1 MHGLSRQIKLGV
13 LDPAKS
19 IMHLRLVTLLPLL
32 VALPLPAIAQD
43 KSGAEVFAAV
53 CIECHGS
60 GKDNA
65 PSLGD
70 RKRWG
75 KLVREGLDDLVP
87 AAMRGVRKMPAMGG
101 NPQLSD
107 LEVAR
112 AVVYMANAGGG
123 KFAEPTAADAARWRK
138 KADARRKG

>member
-1 MHGLSRQIKLGV
+1 M
-13 LDPAKS
+13 
-19 IMHLRLVTLLPLL
+19 RLHPLLLLPLIAAL
-32 VALPLPAIAQD
+32 SPTVVAQE
-43 KSGAEVFAAV
+43 KSGAEVYQAV

-65 PSLGD
+65 PRFGD
-70 RKRWG
+70 AKAWG
-75 KLVREGLDDLVP
+75 KLVREGLNDLVP
-87 AAMRGVRKMPAMGG
+87 AALRGVRKMPAMGG

-112 AVVYMANAGGG
+112 AVVHMANAGGG
-123 KFAEPTAADAARWRK
+123 KFAEPSAADAARWRK

>member
-1 MHGLSRQIKLGV
+1 MRLLSGILGAMLAGL
-13 LDPAKS
+13 
-19 IMHLRLVTLLPLL
+19 
-32 VALPLPAIAQD
+32 ALPALAQE
-43 KSGAEVFAAV
+43 KSGVDVYEAV
-53 CIECHGS
+53 CSECHGS
-60 GKDNA
+60 GKHDA
-65 PSLGD
+65 PRLGD

-87 AAMRGVRKMPAMGG
+87 AALRGLRKMPALGG

-112 AVVYMANAGGG
+112 AVVYIANAGGG

-138 KADARRKG
+138 KAGARK

>member
-1 MHGLSRQIKLGV
+1 MRLLSGILGAMLAGL
-13 LDPAKS
+13 
-19 IMHLRLVTLLPLL
+19 
-32 VALPLPAIAQD
+32 ALPALAQE
-43 KSGAEVFAAV
+43 KSGVDVYEAV
-53 CIECHGS
+53 CSECHGS
-60 GKDNA
+60 GKHDA
-65 PSLGD
+65 PRLGD

-87 AAMRGVRKMPAMGG
+87 AALRGLRKMPALGG

-112 AVVYMANAGGG
+112 AVVFMANAGGG

-138 KADARRKG
+138 KAGARK

>member
-1 MHGLSRQIKLGV
+1 MR
-13 LDPAKS
+13 
-19 IMHLRLVTLLPLL
+19 LRLFTLLPLL
-32 VALPLPAIAQD
+32 TALPLPTLAQD
-43 KSGAEVFAAV
+43 KGGAEVFAAV

-65 PSLGD
+65 PVFGD

-87 AAMRGVRKMPAMGG
+87 AALRGVRKMPAMGG

-112 AVVYMANAGGG
+112 AVVYMANGGGG

-138 KADARRKG
+138 KADARKKG

>member
-1 MHGLSRQIKLGV
+1 MCLCFQRPEITAMYCRSLTLAVVVASLSLPVLG
-13 LDPAKS
+13 
-19 IMHLRLVTLLPLL
+19 
-32 VALPLPAIAQD
+32 QE
-43 KSGAEVFAAV
+43 KSGAEVYDAV
-53 CIECHGS
+53 CSECHGT
-60 GKDNA
+60 GKLNA
-65 PSLGD
+65 PRLGD

-101 NPQLSD
+101 NPQLDD

-112 AVVYMANAGGG
+112 AVVFMANAGGG

-138 KADARRKG
+138 KAGARK

>member
-1 MHGLSRQIKLGV
+1 MRLLSGILGAMLAGL
-13 LDPAKS
+13 
-19 IMHLRLVTLLPLL
+19 
-32 VALPLPAIAQD
+32 ALPALAQE
-43 KSGAEVFAAV
+43 KSGAEVYEAV
-53 CIECHGS
+53 CSECHGS
-60 GKDNA
+60 GKHDA
-65 PSLGD
+65 PRLGD

-87 AAMRGVRKMPAMGG
+87 AALRGLRKMPALGG

-123 KFAEPTAADAARWRK
+123 KFPEPTAADAARWRK
-138 KADARRKG
+138 KAGARK

>member
-1 MHGLSRQIKLGV
+1 MRLC
-13 LDPAKS
+13 
-19 IMHLRLVTLLPLL
+19 LVTLLPLFA
-32 VALPLPAIAQD
+32 ALPLPALAQEKD
-43 KSGAEVFAAV
+43 GAEVFAAV
-53 CIECHGS
+53 CRECHGS

-65 PSLGD
+65 PPIGD

-87 AAMRGVRKMPAMGG
+87 AALRGVRKMPAMGG